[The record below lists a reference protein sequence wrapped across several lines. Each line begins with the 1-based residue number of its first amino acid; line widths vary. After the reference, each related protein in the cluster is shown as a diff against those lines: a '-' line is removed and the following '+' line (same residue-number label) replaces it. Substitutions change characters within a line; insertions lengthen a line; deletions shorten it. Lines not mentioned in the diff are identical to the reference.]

1 MFANIK
7 FIVSVQKVTIRGF
20 FDPLP
25 APIFHHNN
33 LGTEIYHF
41 VFFILIFFLFL
52 RLLIQLINLN
62 VQKFGHLMYFALIF
76 RFLEF

>member
-7 FIVSVQKVTIRGF
+7 FIVSVQKVTIHGF

-41 VFFILIFFLFL
+41 VFFYFDFFLFL
-52 RLLIQLINLN
+52 RLLVQLINLN